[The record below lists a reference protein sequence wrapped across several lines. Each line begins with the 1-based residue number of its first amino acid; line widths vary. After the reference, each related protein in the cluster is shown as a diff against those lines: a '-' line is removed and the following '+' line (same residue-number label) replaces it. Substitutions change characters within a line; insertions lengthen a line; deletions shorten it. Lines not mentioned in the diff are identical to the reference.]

1 MSNNQL
7 TNQLR
12 HTAAYKL
19 LIPTYKSILEQLAD
33 NELDLSKV
41 DSITYKKALTN
52 LLKRENEADL
62 QSIFFTEKLLENF
75 VETHFT
81 LPDSAEL
88 RSEFQ
93 QKAKHLIE
101 TCLILTRRQRET
113 LIAQLDQ
120 VNLEGLHK
128 IIEVYR
134 EAHHK
139 QNQYLQ
145 IFAEK
150 DPNASIKFE
159 VLVNKSNHNQA

>member
-1 MSNNQL
+1 MNDQL
-7 TNQLR
+7 TNQLKN
-12 HTAAYKL
+12 TSAYKL
-19 LIPTYKSILEQLAD
+19 LIPTYQSILEQLAE
-33 NELDLSKV
+33 NELDLNKV
-41 DSITYKKALTN
+41 DSITYKKVLAN
-52 LLKRENEADL
+52 LLSRENEADL

-88 RSEFQ
+88 RSELQ
-93 QKAKHLIE
+93 QKATRLIE

-120 VNLEGLHK
+120 VNSEGLRQ

-150 DPNASIKFE
+150 DRNSSIKFE

>member
-1 MSNNQL
+1 MNNQL
-7 TNQLR
+7 TNQLKKS
-12 HTAAYKL
+12 AAYKL
-19 LIPTYKSILEQLAD
+19 LIPTYQSILEQLAD
-33 NELDLSKV
+33 NELDLNRV
-41 DSITYKKALTN
+41 DSITYRKALAN
-52 LLKRENEADL
+52 LINRENEADL

-93 QKAKHLIE
+93 QKAARLIE

-113 LIAQLDQ
+113 LVTQLDQ
-120 VNLEGLHK
+120 VNLEGLRQ

-150 DPNASIKFE
+150 DRNSSIKFE
-159 VLVNKSNHNQA
+159 VLVNKSNHNKA

>member
-1 MSNNQL
+1 MNDQL
-7 TNQLR
+7 TNQLKK
-12 HTAAYKL
+12 ASAYKL
-19 LIPTYKSILEQLAD
+19 LIPTYQSILEQLAD
-33 NELDLSKV
+33 NELDLTKV
-41 DSITYKKALTN
+41 DSITYKKALAN
-52 LLKRENEADL
+52 LLSRENEADL

-93 QKAKHLIE
+93 QKATRLIE

-120 VNLEGLHK
+120 VNLEGLRQ
-128 IIEVYR
+128 IINLYR

-150 DPNASIKFE
+150 DRNSSIKFE
-159 VLVNKSNHNQA
+159 VLVNKSHHNQA

>member
-1 MSNNQL
+1 MNNQL
-7 TNQLR
+7 TNQLKKSS
-12 HTAAYKL
+12 AYKL
-19 LIPTYKSILEQLAD
+19 LIPTYQSILEQLAD
-33 NELDLSKV
+33 NELDLNKV
-41 DSITYKKALTN
+41 DSVTYRKVLAN
-52 LLKRENEADL
+52 LINRENEADL

-81 LPDSAEL
+81 LPDSTEL

-93 QKAKHLIE
+93 QKAARLIE
-101 TCLILTRRQRET
+101 TCLILTRRQRDT

-120 VNLEGLHK
+120 VNLEGLRQ

-145 IFAEK
+145 TFAEK
-150 DPNASIKFE
+150 DRNSSIKFE
-159 VLVNKSNHNQA
+159 VLVNKSNHNKA

>member
-1 MSNNQL
+1 MNNQL

-12 HTAAYKL
+12 NTAAFKL
-19 LIPTYKSILEQLAD
+19 LIPTYQSILEQLAD

-41 DSITYKKALTN
+41 DSITYKKVLAS
-52 LLKRENEADL
+52 LLSRENESDL

-81 LPDSAEL
+81 LPESAEL
-88 RSEFQ
+88 RSELQ
-93 QKAKHLIE
+93 QKATRLIE
-101 TCLILTRRQRET
+101 TCLILNRRQREA

-120 VNLEGLHK
+120 VNSEGLRQ
-128 IIEVYR
+128 IIELYR

-150 DPNASIKFE
+150 DLNSSIKFE
-159 VLVNKSNHNQA
+159 VLVNKSNHNKA